1 VDDSDPDRSQPDRG
15 DLDDHLTMDGRLVVV
30 AAAVVRAGRLLGA
43 RRRGPSQLAGLWEL
57 PGGKVE
63 AGEDFRAALLRELT
77 EELSIDAAVVG
88 TVRGPGTGDWPL
100 TDESVLRVL
109 RVRLPPDEAVR
120 PGRAHD
126 QVRWFAPQELG
137 DVSWVPADVAPAQ
150 AAADGVGTWV
160 GFPAGDVAGTGT
172 VIRVQELGRKFGV
185 VVDRTPFHPLD
196 HGWPDQPA
204 DHGTLAGQ
212 VVQDVLTGAI
222 DDDGVLLVGSDIDVR
237 RGDSSR
243 TWVVVHVVAGPA
255 PEPGEEVALEVDA
268 QHRERLSAAHT
279 ACHLAALA
287 MNEVTAPCWHKDP
300 PRRDSRGNPDLDQS
314 SIQVS
319 RILPDQAHDEYRFGR
334 SLRKAGFDTA
344 ALMAGLAAYQDRA
357 QALVDAW
364 VATGAAV
371 RVETGGDPTLTARR
385 RWVCELPGA
394 AGVIPCGGTHVSS
407 LTQLAGVRLTWEAT
421 GDRMLVRTRLER

>member
-1 VDDSDPDRSQPDRG
+1 MDVSDPDGSDRDRS
-15 DLDDHLTMDGRLVVV
+15 DLASHLTMDGRLVVV
-30 AAAVVRAGRLLGA
+30 AAAVVRSGRLLGA

-63 AGEDFRAALLRELT
+63 PGEDPREALLRELT

-120 PGRAHD
+120 PGPAHD
-126 QVRWFAPQELG
+126 QVRWFDPWQLG
-137 DVSWVPADVAPAQ
+137 EVPWLPADVAPAQ
-150 AAADGVGTWV
+150 AAAEGVGTWV
-160 GFPAGDVAGTGT
+160 GFPTGEVSGTGT
-172 VIRVQELGRKFGV
+172 VIRVQELGQQFGI

-204 DHGTLAGQ
+204 DEGTLAGQ
-212 VVQDVLTGAI
+212 PVKDVLTGAI
-222 DDDGVLLVGSDIDVR
+222 ADDGVLLVGSDIDVR

-243 TWVVVHVVAGPA
+243 SWVVVHVVAGPA
-255 PEPGEEVALEVDA
+255 PEPGEEVALQVDA

-287 MNEVTAPCWHKDP
+287 MNEVTADCWHKDP

-319 RILPDQAHDEYRFGR
+319 RILPDEAHDEYRFGR
-334 SLRKAGFDTA
+334 SLRKAGFDA
-344 ALMAGLAAYQDRA
+344 AGLRLAAYRDRA
-357 QALVDAW
+357 QSLLDTW

-385 RWVCELPGA
+385 RWVCDLPGRP
-394 AGVIPCGGTHVSS
+394 GVIPCGGTHVTS
-407 LTQLAGVRLTWEAT
+407 LTQLAGVRLAWEPMAD
-421 GDRMLVRTRLER
+421 GLLVRTSLGR